1 MGGSWKNFQEL
12 DRGKSNKSPL
22 TDILEMDYS
31 NAENI
36 AGEDSERNS
45 MMAEINPTLSV
56 VTCKWTE
63 HFNEKAETDI

>member
-1 MGGSWKNFQEL
+1 
-12 DRGKSNKSPL
+12 
-22 TDILEMDYS
+22 MDYS